1 MEYMARSYGILIR
14 LTTLGLIWA
23 LLGCAPENMEVRAT
37 ARPDIRITPA
47 IAQDVPATATAYAR
61 QIIPTPIP
69 EGLYIVKPGD
79 TLSKIADELATTV
92 DEIMAHNNLSD
103 PNTIQVGQQLIIP
116 AGVSFDTSQAT
127 PEPDSGN
134 SAPESTATATP

>member
-1 MEYMARSYGILIR
+1 MERMARDVDILIR
-14 LTTLGLIWA
+14 LVALLLVWG
-23 LLGCAPENMEVRAT
+23 LLGCAPENGQARAT

-79 TLSKIADELATTV
+79 TLSKIADDNATTI
-92 DEIMAHNNLSD
+92 DEIMALNNISD
-103 PNTIQVGQQLIIP
+103 PNTIQIGQRLIIP
-116 AGVSFDTSQAT
+116 SGVSFDTGEAT
-127 PEPDSGN
+127 SEPDPSTP
-134 SAPESTATATP
+134 APESTATATP